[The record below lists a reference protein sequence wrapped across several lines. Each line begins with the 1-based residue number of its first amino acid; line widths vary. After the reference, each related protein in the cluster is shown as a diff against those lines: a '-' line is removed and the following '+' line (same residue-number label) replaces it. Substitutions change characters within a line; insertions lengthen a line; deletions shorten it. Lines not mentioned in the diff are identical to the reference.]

1 MYIFQILHGGQNPCG
16 VSYSK
21 EKTSPF
27 SRPSLQSFTYPSIT
41 SSRKLRFS
49 LIHLFIYSPLFCSF
63 KWGDQHPS
71 DCTALILQ
79 RFICW
84 FRNIA
89 DFKKKFKPIF
99 CFKAFLLSY
108 FQFWDKVFFAL
119 GILCLMNISPDLVPE
134 RSSWFVRTDSLY
146 FDLTSRQRNT
156 ICFAKSFDLQRKML
170 SSIIITPTNDII
182 KLFTCK
188 EMVIYLAPLGVIFL
202 LTQKWYCACG
212 TVILYSSLTL
222 AKRISIGRKPNI
234 TA

>member
-1 MYIFQILHGGQNPCG
+1 MISQYVYISDIVRGQNPCG

-27 SRPSLQSFTYPSIT
+27 LRPSLQSFTYPSIT
-41 SSRKLRFS
+41 SSRKLQFS

-108 FQFWDKVFFAL
+108 FQFWDKVFFAS
-119 GILCLMNISPDLVPE
+119 GILCLMNISPDARTWTQQLVCQN
-134 RSSWFVRTDSLY
+134 RFFIFWF
-146 FDLTSRQRNT
+146 
-156 ICFAKSFDLQRKML
+156 
-170 SSIIITPTNDII
+170 
-182 KLFTCK
+182 
-188 EMVIYLAPLGVIFL
+188 
-202 LTQKWYCACG
+202 
-212 TVILYSSLTL
+212 
-222 AKRISIGRKPNI
+222 NI
-234 TA
+234 TAKKYNLLCKVFWFTTQNAVWHYYHPNELYHKTLYL